1 MGRPTSR
8 RLLSGTRVSELT
20 GLHGVTLGKLV
31 SEGFLE
37 RDRGSL
43 KYTGIELVVAQ
54 ALAQLQT
61 RASKAEAERDRRVI
75 TVIRQ
80 AMAAG
85 HIGDATDVVV
95 ADDFVQ
101 LTHTQGERLDATAGL
116 RDYRVLGVGA
126 WIAEFKRRE
135 PEAFDVDAL
144 IPAA

>member
-1 MGRPTSR
+1 M
-8 RLLSGTRVSELT
+8 SGTRVSELT

-37 RDRGSL
+37 RDPGSL

-61 RASKAEAERDRRVI
+61 RASKPEAERDRRVI

-101 LTHTQGERLDATAGL
+101 LAHTQGERLDATAGL